1 MKKRVYL
8 VDDELLALE
17 ELKVLLLPFEDLEIV
32 GFSDRVDQAI
42 KDCNELMPDLIF
54 LDINMPGKNGFEF
67 LECLEEVREVI
78 FVTAYD
84 QFAIRAFEVN
94 ALDYL
99 LKPLNPNRL
108 AEAIQ
113 RFRAKIL
120 ALEKPTEN
128 RLSTEKKI
136 FIKDGEK
143 CHFVPVS
150 KIYLLE
156 SVGNYVRVFYENQ
169 QPLLHKS
176 LTYLEQKLPEE
187 LFFRAN
193 RQYMFNLDFISQI
206 EPYFNSTLL
215 IVMKSGHKIDLSQR
229 QSVKFREITGI

>member
-1 MKKRVYL
+1 M

-17 ELKVLLLPFEDLEIV
+17 ELKVLLQPFEDLEIV
-32 GFSDRVDQAI
+32 GFSDRVEEGI
-42 KDCNELMPDLIF
+42 EECNRLKPDLIF
-54 LDINMPGKNGFEF
+54 LDINMPGKDGFEF
-67 LECLEEVREVI
+67 LESLEEVRDVI

-84 QFAIRAFEVN
+84 QFAIKAFEVN

-99 LKPLNPNRL
+99 LKPLNPKRL

-113 RFRAKIL
+113 RFRGKAQT
-120 ALEKPTEN
+120 AEN
-128 RLSTEKKI
+128 KSDERLSADKKI
-136 FIKDGEK
+136 FTKYGEK
-143 CHFVPVS
+143 CHFVPIS

-156 SVGNYVRVFYENQ
+156 SVGNYVKIFYENQ